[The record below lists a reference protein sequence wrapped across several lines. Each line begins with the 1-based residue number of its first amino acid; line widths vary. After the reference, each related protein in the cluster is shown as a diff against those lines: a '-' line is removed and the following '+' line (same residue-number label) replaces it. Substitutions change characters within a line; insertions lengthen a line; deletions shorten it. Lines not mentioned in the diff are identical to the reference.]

1 MSIIIGTWYFPH
13 VLLQDDPRAEYIKF
27 TDTDEYIYN
36 DGLGRLEST
45 YTLGE
50 NNSVILKSPTS
61 SKELVYE
68 FELVEQGKRS
78 MLKLASK
85 DRGIIFTLFKGN

>member
-1 MSIIIGTWYFPH
+1 MSTIIGTWYFPH

-27 TDTDEYIYN
+27 TDANDYIYN

-45 YTLGE
+45 YTLGD

-61 SKELVYE
+61 SKELVYD
-68 FELVEQGKRS
+68 FELIDNGKKS
-78 MLKLASK
+78 TLKLTSK